1 MKTPEEVEAQL
12 TLEIEAALKERWKLV
27 NGSFGSC
34 ALKTC
39 CVLTAKFAVLSP
51 LEQLAM
57 DSLPL
62 TNRVEEFG
70 VANRWLWSLV
80 DGFDDGHSPSY
91 AEDRDWFAIGVR
103 LRKKFRASM
112 SR

>member
-1 MKTPEEVEAQL
+1 MKTLEEVEAQL

-27 NGSFGSC
+27 NGSFGSR

-51 LEQLAM
+51 PEQFAM
-57 DSLPL
+57 DSHPL

-70 VANRWLWSLV
+70 VANQWLWSLV
-80 DGFDDGHSPSY
+80 DGFDDHSLSN
-91 AEDRDWFAIGVR
+91 AQDRDWFAVGVR

>member
-12 TLEIEAALKERWKLV
+12 TLEIEAALKEGWKLV

-51 LEQLAM
+51 PEQLAM

-62 TNRVEEFG
+62 SNRVEEFG
-70 VANRWLWSLV
+70 IANQWLWSLV
-80 DGFDDGHSPSY
+80 DGFDDHSPRY